1 MKKNKSFGISIGA
14 SSMLVIIVILALI
27 CFAGLSLASSN
38 ADYQLCLK
46 LADRTQSYYGA
57 VSRAYEQLALECQK
71 EPSLQEDSI
80 SINEAINENQQLC
93 VDALIHPS
101 STLHY
106 SIQKF
111 KIVTVSEEMPD
122 TSLSLLIK

>member
-14 SSMLVIIVILALI
+14 SSMLVIIIILALI

-57 VSRAYEQLALECQK
+57 VSRVYEQLAQECQK

-80 SINEAINENQQLC
+80 SLNEAINENQQLC
-93 VDALIHPS
+93 VDATIHS
-101 STLHY
+101 SDKLRY

-111 KIVTVSEEMPD
+111 KIETITEEVPD
-122 TSLSLLIK
+122 TSLSLLLK